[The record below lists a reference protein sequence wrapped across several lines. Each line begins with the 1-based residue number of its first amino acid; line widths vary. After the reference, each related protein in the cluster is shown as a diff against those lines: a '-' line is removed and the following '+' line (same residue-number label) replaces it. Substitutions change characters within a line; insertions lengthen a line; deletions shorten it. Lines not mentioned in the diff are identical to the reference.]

1 MRKLEVVAH
10 LASETGLSHAA
21 AGRALD
27 AMLSAIGE
35 ALARDEAVA
44 IAGFGRFSRRSRA
57 ARTGR
62 NPRTGESVAI
72 AASNTPVFRAGKA
85 LRDAVS

>member
-10 LASETGLSHAA
+10 LASETDLSRAA

-44 IAGFGRFSRRSRA
+44 IA
-57 ARTGR
+57 
-62 NPRTGESVAI
+62 
-72 AASNTPVFRAGKA
+72 ASNTPVFRAGKA
-85 LRDAVS
+85 LRDAVG